1 MATLIATE
9 SRDTAAARRGGT
21 CRRYSPHADVLAVG
35 PIMQSIFQLAARQ
48 QTSGSGKA
56 CHRAGD

>member
-1 MATLIATE
+1 MECEMATLIATE

-35 PIMQSIFQLAARQ
+35 PISVPSVNL
-48 QTSGSGKA
+48 S
-56 CHRAGD
+56 HR

>member
-1 MATLIATE
+1 MHT
-9 SRDTAAARRGGT
+9 DKGG
-21 CRRYSPHADVLAVG
+21 RHS
-35 PIMQSIFQLAARQ
+35 IMQSIFQLTARQ